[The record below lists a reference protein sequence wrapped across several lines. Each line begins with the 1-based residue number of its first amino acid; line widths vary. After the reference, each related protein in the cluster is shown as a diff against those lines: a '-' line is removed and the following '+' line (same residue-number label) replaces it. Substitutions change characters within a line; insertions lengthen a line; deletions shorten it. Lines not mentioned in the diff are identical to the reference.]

1 MSQPVTGGRER
12 RKFGRKACR
21 VPATVK
27 TARNETIPCVLLDF
41 SEGGARLEF
50 VAPVKLNGQF
60 DLVISQLAL
69 AVPCQLRH
77 AFGRTVGIEFIEQ
90 PGRRTLCSAF
100 GTQKLLNWLDQQA
113 RPAHGAGP
121 ELRTRKV
128 SSAHPLRSS
137 IATSS
142 ATDSTLAEGAGQAPA
157 HMLPSAT
164 ATVPAFPGAG
174 FSEQFL
180 ADQAILEASRGSP
193 GRDRL
198 GWLKRTFRR

>member
-1 MSQPVTGGRER
+1 MSQAVTGGRER
-12 RKFGRKACR
+12 RKFGRKECR
-21 VPATVK
+21 VPATIK

-50 VAPVKLNGQF
+50 AAPVKLNGQF

-77 AFGRTVGIEFIEQ
+77 AFGRTIGIEFIEQ

-100 GTQKLLNWLDQQA
+100 GTQKLVNWLDQQA
-113 RPAHGAGP
+113 RPAPGAGP
-121 ELRTRKV
+121 QSQTRKA

-137 IATSS
+137 L
-142 ATDSTLAEGAGQAPA
+142 TLLEAAAQIPVET
-157 HMLPSAT
+157 LPSVT
-164 ATVPAFPGAG
+164 ATEPAAFPGAG

-180 ADQAILEASRGSP
+180 ADQAVLEASRASP
-193 GRDRL
+193 ARDRL